1 MNKKLF
7 VFFLVTV
14 ICLVSVAAAFAG
26 GDSCSSACSYCS
38 ENPEATSACDYCSKC
53 NGGGG
58 GGDEQV
64 VVIRPQDKIG
74 EYYVDANGR
83 RIYTSFRTWAECMN
97 NFNDAKLC
105 SRIVTDSCES
115 CRGFCKYNGNNDCN
129 DTCKNACLNRPV
141 YETEDQKELPGGED
155 TYGKY
160 HYEKGRKIYD
170 ELKDLAACWFVMG
183 DMNLCVNVWGYDC
196 KYAGNYYASEMCNNW
211 ENECWDRVKSEYAD
225 ACK

>member
-1 MNKKLF
+1 MKNTKLF
-7 VFFLVTV
+7 ITLLV
-14 ICLVSVAAAFAG
+14 IAVSLITAAAVFAG
-26 GDSCSSACSYCS
+26 GPPPGWCAKCCAQGGPCTGCSCSS
-38 ENPEATSACDYCSKC
+38 
-53 NGGGG
+53 GGGG
-58 GGDEQV
+58 EEQV
-64 VVIRPQDKIG
+64 VYIRPQDKIG
-74 EYYVDANGR
+74 EYYVDANGK

-196 KYAGNYYASEMCNNW
+196 KYAGSYYASEMCNNW